1 MAVHRCESAQFQSH
15 SPCMKASSP
24 AAISAFHPGSC
35 ELNLWRR
42 QNRGGRGGGRAVEG
56 QRNDSERTGPLSFHN
71 QNVQVA
77 FSTSGGG
84 GGRIVEGPW
93 RDIGTT
99 MKGQGLTRRW

>member
-42 QNRGGRGGGRAVEG
+42 QNRGGRAVGRVYCGSGRLKGRWKWAVEG
-56 QRNDSERTGPLSFHN
+56 AVDGRLKDS
-71 QNVQVA
+71 
-77 FSTSGGG
+77 
-84 GGRIVEGPW
+84 
-93 RDIGTT
+93 GTT
-99 MKGQGLTRRW
+99 VKGQGHCPSTTKTSRLHFPLAVVVVEG

>member
-42 QNRGGRGGGRAVEG
+42 QNRGGRAVGRVYCGSGRLKGRWKWAVEG
-56 QRNDSERTGPLSFHN
+56 AVGRVVE
-71 QNVQVA
+71 V
-77 FSTSGGG
+77 GG
-84 GGRIVEGPW
+84 
-93 RDIGTT
+93 
-99 MKGQGLTRRW
+99 